1 MNAEEIL
8 AKLKSI
14 LPEKRFRHT
23 LGVTDTALKLARIY
37 SADKE
42 RVFLASLLHDCAKH
56 MTDEEMI
63 EFLNKRNIE
72 ADPVMKAIGGN
83 VLHAL
88 VARYLAQEE
97 YGIED
102 PEILSAIEC
111 HTLGKVGMTLTEKIV
126 FISDYIE
133 PGRKFEGVEVLQK
146 LAPKNLDEAVVAAIR
161 STLMYLLSE
170 NRLIHPRLLE
180 TRNDFLIKKASE
192 EKEM

>member
-72 ADPVMKAIGGN
+72 ADPVMKAIGGKRAACFGRPI
-83 VLHAL
+83 LG
-88 VARYLAQEE
+88 ARRVRHRGSGNTVGHRVPYVGKGRNDLD
-97 YGIED
+97 GKKSC
-102 PEILSAIEC
+102 LSAI
-111 HTLGKVGMTLTEKIV
+111 T
-126 FISDYIE
+126 
-133 PGRKFEGVEVLQK
+133 
-146 LAPKNLDEAVVAAIR
+146 
-161 STLMYLLSE
+161 
-170 NRLIHPRLLE
+170 
-180 TRNDFLIKKASE
+180 
-192 EKEM
+192 